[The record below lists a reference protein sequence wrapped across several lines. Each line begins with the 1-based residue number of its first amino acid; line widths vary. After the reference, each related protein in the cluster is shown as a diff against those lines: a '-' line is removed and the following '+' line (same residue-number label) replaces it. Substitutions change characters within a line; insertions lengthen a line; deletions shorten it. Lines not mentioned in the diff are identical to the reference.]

1 MPTDPS
7 ISRTRPLVTRRRFLK
22 WSGAA
27 GVAAAS
33 GAYWSIGPTVRRT
46 RAAAPADT
54 PLKHVVVS
62 MQENRSFDHYFGYA
76 PWIGAYGPPAG
87 YTQPDGSG
95 GTIAPYHFESL
106 ETPDIPHDWDSVH
119 DQWDGG
125 AMDGFYTNAGHLGA
139 RLLPGARHPVLLQ
152 PPRRLD
158 AGGQLLL
165 LAAGADLA
173 ESLLSHG
180 RDVGRDHDQRPV
192 GLRHLRLPDDPRPA
206 RRGRGHL
213 EDLQPRLGQ
222 RALRQHRQR
231 RRVLEALRPRQP
243 DPGQQGRLPQRRS
256 QGSPATGLVRGPELC
271 PGLG

>member
-7 ISRTRPLVTRRRFLK
+7 SSRTRPLVTRRRFLK

-27 GVAAAS
+27 GVAAAG

-54 PLKHVVVS
+54 PLKHVVIS

-95 GTIAPYHFESL
+95 GTVAPYHFESL

-139 RLLPGARHPVLLQ
+139 RLLPGARYPVLLQ

-158 AGGQLLL
+158 AARSTTSARCWGRPGRI
-165 LAAGADLA
+165 ASITWPGRRAG
-173 ESLLSHG
+173 S
-180 RDVGRDHDQRPV
+180 RPTAC
-192 GLRHLRLPDDPRPA
+192 G
-206 RRGRGHL
+206 
-213 EDLQPRLGQ
+213 
-222 RALRQHRQR
+222 
-231 RRVLEALRPRQP
+231 
-243 DPGQQGRLPQRRS
+243 
-256 QGSPATGLVRGPELC
+256 ATASSTTR
-271 PGLG
+271 